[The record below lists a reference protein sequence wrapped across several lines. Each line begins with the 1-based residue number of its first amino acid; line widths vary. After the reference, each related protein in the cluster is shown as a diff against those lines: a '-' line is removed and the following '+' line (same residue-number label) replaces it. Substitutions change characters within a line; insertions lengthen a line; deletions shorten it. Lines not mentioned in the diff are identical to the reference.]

1 MDFIPL
7 FISHQC
13 LELTCSS
20 PGELH
25 KGEYV
30 YLHERGKSDLK
41 KAAKEGS
48 QPLKDVLILS

>member
-7 FISHQC
+7 FISRQC